1 MQNSGLFFSSA
12 VVRKNAA
19 CLSSFPTAAAHHLPP
34 PTSHRPSTRHR
45 SRLPVHRVAHAPSRA
60 SSKHAEGWAPC
71 FSALH
76 LNVGEAA
83 HLIRRLL
90 ASAGRVQGRK
100 QPAHERRAQVWE
112 RASTRRSVAASANSV
127 FGVRRCVTIGL
138 FTMLYTIRS
147 GCGPWDR
154 LGRSPHLVAAAL
166 SRMLWGEAGRCTPRG
181 SSRRGVDS
189 CHVAAVETSMPGHGW
204 IARMKSTTRARG

>member
-1 MQNSGLFFSSA
+1 M
-12 VVRKNAA
+12 
-19 CLSSFPTAAAHHLPP
+19 
-34 PTSHRPSTRHR
+34 
-45 SRLPVHRVAHAPSRA
+45 
-60 SSKHAEGWAPC
+60 
-71 FSALH
+71 
-76 LNVGEAA
+76 
-83 HLIRRLL
+83 
-90 ASAGRVQGRK
+90 
-100 QPAHERRAQVWE
+100 WE

-181 SSRRGVDS
+181 GSRRGVDS
-189 CHVAAVETSMPGHGW
+189 CHLTAVKTSMPGHGW
-204 IARMKSTTRARG
+204 IARMKSTTRRVAEARAVSSRPEASGLGLRVGLTTWSAAACAACVVQRAGRWRQGRGGGKRWCASVRRPSRAVTKRTVSCLALGRGGTG